1 MALEKI
7 KATSNVIETFTQQTE
22 EKPVV
27 VELTIDSLVPYRS
40 HPFTLYEGERLDDMV
55 ESVTEN
61 GVLTPIIVQPI
72 EDGQY
77 EILAGHNRWNASKI
91 AGKKTIP
98 AIIKT
103 GLTEEEAYVYV
114 VETNVF
120 QRGFDN
126 LKLSEQAAVIA
137 ERTDSFR
144 EEKRN
149 AIREEIQSI
158 SGDSPNRADVAVG
171 EEYGM
176 GSEMWGPVRRG
187 KRLVVQLQETFREK
201 LAPGFVEKLDAFDL
215 AKNANLPIEPVMIY
229 GDDLTHIVTEEGIAY
244 LHKCRNMEERTA
256 AIRGVAG
263 FTEVGLKADPEQT
276 VKLRELGII
285 KTAADLDID
294 VSKATRNMLAAK
306 NVHDL
311 VVWSKGLYNPP
322 AKFRNW

>member
-1 MALEKI
+1 MGLEKI
-7 KATSNVIETFTQQTE
+7 KTTSNVIETFTQQTE

-27 VELTIDSLVPYRS
+27 VELAIDSLIPYRS
-40 HPFTLYEGERLDDMV
+40 HPFALYEGERLDDMV

-103 GLTEEEAYVYV
+103 GLTKEEAYVYV

-176 GSEMWGPVRRG
+176 NSKRVARLVRIHRYLVPELKALLDDNRIPFVGAINLSFLDENDQREVAELAEDYDITLKKCEELKRLADAGELDDVAAVLDNTAKQEQTAPKMKPVRIR
-187 KRLVVQLQETFREK
+187 KDVFDRYFQKNKDREYVQDVVE
-201 LAPGFVEKLDAFDL
+201 
-215 AKNANLPIEPVMIY
+215 
-229 GDDLTHIVTEEGIAY
+229 
-244 LHKCRNMEERTA
+244 
-256 AIRGVAG
+256 VALS
-263 FTEVGLKADPEQT
+263 E
-276 VKLRELGII
+276 
-285 KTAADLDID
+285 
-294 VSKATRNMLAAK
+294 
-306 NVHDL
+306 
-311 VVWSKGLYNPP
+311 Y
-322 AKFRNW
+322 FRNHPDKAESE

>member
-1 MALEKI
+1 MGLEKI
-7 KATSNVIETFTQQTE
+7 KTTSNVIETFTQQTE

-27 VELTIDSLVPYRS
+27 VELAIDSLIPYRS
-40 HPFTLYEGERLDDMV
+40 HPFALYEGERLDDMV

-72 EDGQY
+72 ENGQY

-103 GLTEEEAYVYV
+103 DLTAEEAYVYV

-176 GSEMWGPVRRG
+176 NSKRVARLVRIHRYLIPELKALLDDNRIPFVGAINLAFLNENDQREVAELAEDYEITLKKCEELKRLADAGELDDVAAVLDNTAKQEQTAPKMKPVRIR
-187 KRLVVQLQETFREK
+187 KDVFDRYFQKNKDREYVQDVVE
-201 LAPGFVEKLDAFDL
+201 
-215 AKNANLPIEPVMIY
+215 
-229 GDDLTHIVTEEGIAY
+229 
-244 LHKCRNMEERTA
+244 
-256 AIRGVAG
+256 VALS
-263 FTEVGLKADPEQT
+263 E
-276 VKLRELGII
+276 
-285 KTAADLDID
+285 
-294 VSKATRNMLAAK
+294 
-306 NVHDL
+306 
-311 VVWSKGLYNPP
+311 Y
-322 AKFRNW
+322 FRNHPDKAENE

>member
-1 MALEKI
+1 MPVL
-7 KATSNVIETFTQQTE
+7 KASTNASDIIGNQQA
-22 EKPVV
+22 KPVV
-27 VELTIDSLVPYRS
+27 TELPINSLVPYRS
-40 HPFTLYEGERLDDMV
+40 HPFALYEGERLDDMV

-103 GLTEEEAYVYV
+103 DLTAEEAYVYV

-176 GSEMWGPVRRG
+176 NSKRVARLVRIHRYLIPELKTLLDDNRIPFVGAINLSFLDENDQREVAELAEDYDITLKKCEELKRLADAGELDDVAAVLDNTAKQEQTAPKMKPVRIR
-187 KRLVVQLQETFREK
+187 KDVFDRYFQKNKDREYVQDVVE
-201 LAPGFVEKLDAFDL
+201 
-215 AKNANLPIEPVMIY
+215 
-229 GDDLTHIVTEEGIAY
+229 
-244 LHKCRNMEERTA
+244 
-256 AIRGVAG
+256 VALS
-263 FTEVGLKADPEQT
+263 E
-276 VKLRELGII
+276 
-285 KTAADLDID
+285 
-294 VSKATRNMLAAK
+294 
-306 NVHDL
+306 
-311 VVWSKGLYNPP
+311 Y
-322 AKFRNW
+322 FRNHPDKAENE

>member
-1 MALEKI
+1 MGLEKI
-7 KATSNVIETFTQQTE
+7 KATSNVIKTFTQQTE

-27 VELTIDSLVPYRS
+27 VELAIDSLIPYRS
-40 HPFTLYEGERLDDMV
+40 HPFALYEGERLDDMV

-72 EDGQY
+72 ENGQY

-103 GLTEEEAYVYV
+103 DLTAEEAYVYV

-176 GSEMWGPVRRG
+176 NSKRVARLVRIHRYLIPELKALLDDNRIPFVGAINLSFLDENDQREVAELAEDYDITLKKCEELKRLADAGELDDVAAVLDNTAKQEQTAPKMKPVRIR
-187 KRLVVQLQETFREK
+187 KDVFDRYFQKNKDREYVQDVVE
-201 LAPGFVEKLDAFDL
+201 
-215 AKNANLPIEPVMIY
+215 
-229 GDDLTHIVTEEGIAY
+229 
-244 LHKCRNMEERTA
+244 
-256 AIRGVAG
+256 VALS
-263 FTEVGLKADPEQT
+263 E
-276 VKLRELGII
+276 
-285 KTAADLDID
+285 
-294 VSKATRNMLAAK
+294 
-306 NVHDL
+306 
-311 VVWSKGLYNPP
+311 Y
-322 AKFRNW
+322 FRNHPDKAESE

>member
-27 VELTIDSLVPYRS
+27 VELAIDSLIPYRS
-40 HPFTLYEGERLDDMV
+40 HPFALYEGERLDDMV

-61 GVLTPIIVQPI
+61 GVLTPIIVQPVD
-72 EDGQY
+72 DGKY
-77 EILAGHNRWNASKI
+77 EILAGHNRWNASKL

-103 GLTEEEAYVYV
+103 NLTKEEAYVYV

-158 SGDSPNRADVAVG
+158 SGDSPNRADVAIG

-176 GSEMWGPVRRG
+176 NSKRVARLVRIHRYLVPELKALLDDNRIPFVGAIYLSFLDEDDQREVAELAEDYDITLKKCEELKKLTDAGKLDDVAAVLDNTAKQEQTAPKMKPVRIR
-187 KRLVVQLQETFREK
+187 KDVFDRYFRKNKDKEYVQDIFEVALSEYF
-201 LAPGFVEKLDAFDL
+201 
-215 AKNANLPIEPVMIY
+215 KNHP
-229 GDDLTHIVTEEGIAY
+229 D
-244 LHKCRNMEERTA
+244 
-256 AIRGVAG
+256 
-263 FTEVGLKADPEQT
+263 KAES
-276 VKLRELGII
+276 E
-285 KTAADLDID
+285 
-294 VSKATRNMLAAK
+294 
-306 NVHDL
+306 
-311 VVWSKGLYNPP
+311 
-322 AKFRNW
+322 

>member
-7 KATSNVIETFTQQTE
+7 KTTSNVIETFTQQAE

-27 VELTIDSLVPYRS
+27 VELAIDSLVPYRS
-40 HPFTLYEGERLDDMV
+40 HPFALYEGERLDDMV
-55 ESVTEN
+55 ESVNEN
-61 GVLTPIIVQPI
+61 GVLTPIIVQPV
-72 EDGQY
+72 ENGQY

-144 EEKRN
+144 EEKRT
-149 AIREEIQSI
+149 AIREEIQSMN
-158 SGDSPNRADVAVG
+158 GADSPNRADVAVG

-176 GSEMWGPVRRG
+176 NSKRIARLVRIHRYLIPELKALLDDDRIPFVGAINLSFLNEDDQREVAELSEDYELTLKKCEALKKLALIGELNDVSAVLDDTAKQEQTAPKMKPVRIHKEIYDKYFQKG
-187 KRLVVQLQETFREK
+187 EDKEHVQD
-201 LAPGFVEKLDAFDL
+201 V
-215 AKNANLPIEPVMIY
+215 IE
-229 GDDLTHIVTEEGIAY
+229 IALSEY
-244 LHKCRNMEERTA
+244 
-256 AIRGVAG
+256 
-263 FTEVGLKADPEQT
+263 
-276 VKLRELGII
+276 
-285 KTAADLDID
+285 
-294 VSKATRNMLAAK
+294 
-306 NVHDL
+306 
-311 VVWSKGLYNPP
+311 
-322 AKFRNW
+322 FRNHPND

>member
-1 MALEKI
+1 MPVL
-7 KATSNVIETFTQQTE
+7 KASTNASDIIGNQQA
-22 EKPVV
+22 KPVV
-27 VELTIDSLVPYRS
+27 TELPINSLVPYRS
-40 HPFTLYEGERLDDMV
+40 HPFALYEGERLDDMV

-103 GLTEEEAYVYV
+103 GLTKEEAYVYV

-158 SGDSPNRADVAVG
+158 NGDSPNRADVAVG

-176 GSEMWGPVRRG
+176 NSKRVARLVRIHRYLVPELKALLDDNRIPFVGAINLSFLDEDDQREVAELAEDYEITLKKCEELKKLADAGELDDVAAVLDNTAKQEQTAPKMKPVRIR
-187 KRLVVQLQETFREK
+187 KDVFDRYFQKNKDKEYVQDVVE
-201 LAPGFVEKLDAFDL
+201 
-215 AKNANLPIEPVMIY
+215 
-229 GDDLTHIVTEEGIAY
+229 
-244 LHKCRNMEERTA
+244 
-256 AIRGVAG
+256 VALS
-263 FTEVGLKADPEQT
+263 E
-276 VKLRELGII
+276 
-285 KTAADLDID
+285 
-294 VSKATRNMLAAK
+294 
-306 NVHDL
+306 
-311 VVWSKGLYNPP
+311 Y
-322 AKFRNW
+322 FRNHPDKAESE

>member
-1 MALEKI
+1 MAVF
-7 KATSNVIETFTQQTE
+7 KASTNASDIIGNQQA
-22 EKPVV
+22 KPVV
-27 VELTIDSLVPYRS
+27 TELPINSLVPYRS
-40 HPFTLYEGERLDDMV
+40 HPFALYEGERLDDMV

-103 GLTEEEAYVYV
+103 DLTAEEAYVYV

-176 GSEMWGPVRRG
+176 NSKRVARLVRIHRYLIPELKALLDDNRIPFVGAINLSFLDENDQREVAELAEDYDITLKKCEELKRLADTGELDDVAAVLDNTAKQEQTAPKMKPVRIR
-187 KRLVVQLQETFREK
+187 KDVFDRYFQKNKDREYVQDVVE
-201 LAPGFVEKLDAFDL
+201 
-215 AKNANLPIEPVMIY
+215 
-229 GDDLTHIVTEEGIAY
+229 
-244 LHKCRNMEERTA
+244 
-256 AIRGVAG
+256 VALS
-263 FTEVGLKADPEQT
+263 E
-276 VKLRELGII
+276 
-285 KTAADLDID
+285 
-294 VSKATRNMLAAK
+294 
-306 NVHDL
+306 
-311 VVWSKGLYNPP
+311 Y
-322 AKFRNW
+322 FRNHPDKAESE

>member
-1 MALEKI
+1 MPVL
-7 KATSNVIETFTQQTE
+7 KASTNASDIIGNQQA
-22 EKPVV
+22 KPVV
-27 VELTIDSLVPYRS
+27 TELPINSLIPYRS
-40 HPFTLYEGERLDDMV
+40 HPFALYEGERLDDMV

-72 EDGQY
+72 ENGQY

-103 GLTEEEAYVYV
+103 GLTKEEAYVYV

-176 GSEMWGPVRRG
+176 NSKRVARLVRIHRYLVPELKALLDDNRIPFVGAINLSFLDEDDQREVAELAEDYEITLKKCEELKKLADAGELDDVAAVLDNTAKQEQTAPKMKPVRIR
-187 KRLVVQLQETFREK
+187 KDVFDRYFQKNKDKEYVQDVVE
-201 LAPGFVEKLDAFDL
+201 
-215 AKNANLPIEPVMIY
+215 
-229 GDDLTHIVTEEGIAY
+229 
-244 LHKCRNMEERTA
+244 
-256 AIRGVAG
+256 VALS
-263 FTEVGLKADPEQT
+263 E
-276 VKLRELGII
+276 
-285 KTAADLDID
+285 
-294 VSKATRNMLAAK
+294 
-306 NVHDL
+306 
-311 VVWSKGLYNPP
+311 Y
-322 AKFRNW
+322 FRNHPDKAESE

>member
-1 MALEKI
+1 MGIEKM
-7 KATSNVIETFTQQTE
+7 KATTNIIEAFTQQAE

-27 VELTIDSLVPYRS
+27 VELAIDSLVPYRS
-40 HPFTLYEGERLDDMV
+40 HPFALYEGERLDDMV

-61 GVLTPIIVQPI
+61 GVLTPVIVQPI
-72 EDGQY
+72 EGGKY
-77 EILAGHNRWNASKI
+77 EILAGHNRWNASVI

-103 GLTEEEAYVYV
+103 GLTPEEAYIYV

-158 SGDSPNRADVAVG
+158 DDTNRADVAVG

-176 GSEMWGPVRRG
+176 NSKRIARLVRIHRYLVPELKALLDDDRIPFVGAINLSFLTEDQQREVAELAEDYVLSLKKCEALKQLAKEGKLTDIESVLDDTAKQEQTAPKMKPVRIR
-187 KRLVVQLQETFREK
+187 KEIYDNFFPKTIDREK
-201 LAPGFVEKLDAFDL
+201 VQDTVE
-215 AKNANLPIEPVMIY
+215 
-229 GDDLTHIVTEEGIAY
+229 IALSEY
-244 LHKCRNMEERTA
+244 
-256 AIRGVAG
+256 
-263 FTEVGLKADPEQT
+263 
-276 VKLRELGII
+276 
-285 KTAADLDID
+285 
-294 VSKATRNMLAAK
+294 
-306 NVHDL
+306 
-311 VVWSKGLYNPP
+311 
-322 AKFRNW
+322 FRNHPEARENE

>member
-1 MALEKI
+1 MAVF
-7 KATSNVIETFTQQTE
+7 KASTNASDIIGNQQA
-22 EKPVV
+22 KPVV
-27 VELTIDSLVPYRS
+27 TELPINSLVPYRS
-40 HPFTLYEGERLDDMV
+40 HPFALYEGERLDDMV

-103 GLTEEEAYVYV
+103 GLTKEEAYVYV

-158 SGDSPNRADVAVG
+158 SGNSPNRADVAVG

-176 GSEMWGPVRRG
+176 NSKRVARLVRIHRYLVPELKALLDDNRIPFVGAINLSFLDEDDQREVAELAEDYDITLKKCEDLKKLADAGELDDVAAVLDNTAKQEQTAPKMKPVRIR
-187 KRLVVQLQETFREK
+187 KDVFDRYFQKNKDREYVQDVVE
-201 LAPGFVEKLDAFDL
+201 
-215 AKNANLPIEPVMIY
+215 
-229 GDDLTHIVTEEGIAY
+229 
-244 LHKCRNMEERTA
+244 
-256 AIRGVAG
+256 VALS
-263 FTEVGLKADPEQT
+263 E
-276 VKLRELGII
+276 
-285 KTAADLDID
+285 
-294 VSKATRNMLAAK
+294 
-306 NVHDL
+306 
-311 VVWSKGLYNPP
+311 Y
-322 AKFRNW
+322 FRNHPDKAENE

>member
-1 MALEKI
+1 MAVF
-7 KATSNVIETFTQQTE
+7 KASTNASDIIGNQQA
-22 EKPVV
+22 KPVV
-27 VELTIDSLVPYRS
+27 TELPINSLIPYRS
-40 HPFTLYEGERLDDMV
+40 HPFALYEGERLDDMV

-103 GLTEEEAYVYV
+103 GLTKEEAYVYV

-176 GSEMWGPVRRG
+176 NSKRVARLVRIHRYLVPELKALLDDNRIPFVGAINLSFLDEDDQREVAELAEDYEITLKKCEELKKLADAGELVDVAAVLDNTAKQEQTAPKMKPVRIR
-187 KRLVVQLQETFREK
+187 KDVFDRYFQKNKDKEYVQDVVE
-201 LAPGFVEKLDAFDL
+201 
-215 AKNANLPIEPVMIY
+215 
-229 GDDLTHIVTEEGIAY
+229 
-244 LHKCRNMEERTA
+244 
-256 AIRGVAG
+256 VALS
-263 FTEVGLKADPEQT
+263 E
-276 VKLRELGII
+276 
-285 KTAADLDID
+285 
-294 VSKATRNMLAAK
+294 
-306 NVHDL
+306 
-311 VVWSKGLYNPP
+311 Y
-322 AKFRNW
+322 FRNHPDKAESE

>member
-1 MALEKI
+1 MGLEKI
-7 KATSNVIETFTQQTE
+7 KTTSNVIETFTQQTE

-27 VELTIDSLVPYRS
+27 VELAIDSLIPYRS
-40 HPFTLYEGERLDDMV
+40 HPFALYEGERLDDMV

-103 GLTEEEAYVYV
+103 GLTKEEAYVYV

-176 GSEMWGPVRRG
+176 NSKRVARLVRIHRYLIPELKALLDDNRIPFVGAIYLSFLDEDDQREVAELAEDYDITLKKCEDLKKLADAGELDDVAAVLDNTAKQEQTAPKMKPVRIR
-187 KRLVVQLQETFREK
+187 KDVFDRYFQKNKDREYVQDVVE
-201 LAPGFVEKLDAFDL
+201 
-215 AKNANLPIEPVMIY
+215 
-229 GDDLTHIVTEEGIAY
+229 
-244 LHKCRNMEERTA
+244 
-256 AIRGVAG
+256 VALS
-263 FTEVGLKADPEQT
+263 E
-276 VKLRELGII
+276 
-285 KTAADLDID
+285 
-294 VSKATRNMLAAK
+294 
-306 NVHDL
+306 
-311 VVWSKGLYNPP
+311 Y
-322 AKFRNW
+322 FRNHPDKAESE

>member
-7 KATSNVIETFTQQTE
+7 KTTSNVIETFTQQAE

-27 VELTIDSLVPYRS
+27 VELAIDSLVPYRS
-40 HPFTLYEGERLDDMV
+40 HPFALYEGERLDDMV
-55 ESVTEN
+55 ESVNEN
-61 GVLTPIIVQPI
+61 GVLTPIIVQPV
-72 EDGQY
+72 ENGQY

-144 EEKRN
+144 EEKRT
-149 AIREEIQSI
+149 AIREEIQSMN
-158 SGDSPNRADVAVG
+158 SADSPNRADVVVG

-176 GSEMWGPVRRG
+176 NSKRIA
-187 KRLVVQLQETFREK
+187 RLVRIHRYLIPELKALLDDDRIPFVGAINLSFLNEDDQREVAELSEDYELTLKKCEALKK
-201 LAPGFVEKLDAFDL
+201 LALAGELEDVSAVLDDT
-215 AKNANLPIEPVMIY
+215 AKQ
-229 GDDLTHIVTEEGIAY
+229 
-244 LHKCRNMEERTA
+244 
-256 AIRGVAG
+256 
-263 FTEVGLKADPEQT
+263 EQT
-276 VKLRELGII
+276 APKMKPLRIHKEIYDKYFQKGED
-285 KTAADLDID
+285 KEHVQD
-294 VSKATRNMLAAK
+294 VIEIALSE
-306 NVHDL
+306 
-311 VVWSKGLYNPP
+311 Y
-322 AKFRNW
+322 FRNHPND

>member
-1 MALEKI
+1 MPVL
-7 KATSNVIETFTQQTE
+7 KASTNASDIIGNQQA
-22 EKPVV
+22 KPVV
-27 VELTIDSLVPYRS
+27 TELPINSLVPYRS
-40 HPFTLYEGERLDDMV
+40 HPFALYEGERLDDMV

-103 GLTEEEAYVYV
+103 GLTKEEAYVYV

-176 GSEMWGPVRRG
+176 NSKRVARLVRIHRYLVPELKALLDDNRIPFVGAINLSFLDEDDQREVAELAEDYEITLKKCEELKKLADAGELDDVAAVLDNTAKQEQTAPKMKPVRIR
-187 KRLVVQLQETFREK
+187 KDVFDRYFQKNKDKEYVQDVVE
-201 LAPGFVEKLDAFDL
+201 
-215 AKNANLPIEPVMIY
+215 
-229 GDDLTHIVTEEGIAY
+229 
-244 LHKCRNMEERTA
+244 
-256 AIRGVAG
+256 VALS
-263 FTEVGLKADPEQT
+263 E
-276 VKLRELGII
+276 
-285 KTAADLDID
+285 
-294 VSKATRNMLAAK
+294 
-306 NVHDL
+306 
-311 VVWSKGLYNPP
+311 Y
-322 AKFRNW
+322 FRNHPDKAESE

>member
-1 MALEKI
+1 MPVL
-7 KATSNVIETFTQQTE
+7 KASTNASDIIGNQQA
-22 EKPVV
+22 KPVV
-27 VELTIDSLVPYRS
+27 TELPINSLIPYRS
-40 HPFTLYEGERLDDMV
+40 HPFALYEGERLDDMV

-72 EDGQY
+72 ENGQY

-103 GLTEEEAYVYV
+103 GLTKEEAYVYV

-176 GSEMWGPVRRG
+176 NSKRVARLVRIHRYLVPELKALLDDNRIPFVGAINLSFLDEDDQREVAELAEDYEITLKKCEELKKLADAGELDDVTAVLDNTAKQEQTAPKMKPVRIR
-187 KRLVVQLQETFREK
+187 KDVFDRYFQKNKDKEYVQDVVE
-201 LAPGFVEKLDAFDL
+201 
-215 AKNANLPIEPVMIY
+215 
-229 GDDLTHIVTEEGIAY
+229 
-244 LHKCRNMEERTA
+244 
-256 AIRGVAG
+256 VALS
-263 FTEVGLKADPEQT
+263 E
-276 VKLRELGII
+276 
-285 KTAADLDID
+285 
-294 VSKATRNMLAAK
+294 
-306 NVHDL
+306 
-311 VVWSKGLYNPP
+311 Y
-322 AKFRNW
+322 FRNHPDKAESE

>member
-1 MALEKI
+1 MAVF
-7 KATSNVIETFTQQTE
+7 KASTNASDIIGNQQA
-22 EKPVV
+22 KPVV
-27 VELTIDSLVPYRS
+27 TELPINSLVPYRS
-40 HPFTLYEGERLDDMV
+40 HPFALYEGERLDDMV

-103 GLTEEEAYVYV
+103 DLTAEEAYVYV

-176 GSEMWGPVRRG
+176 NSKRVARLVRIHRYLVPELKALLDDNRIPFVGAINLSFLDEDNQREVAELAEDYDITLKKCEELKRLADAGELDDVAAVLDNTAKQEQTAPKMKPVRIR
-187 KRLVVQLQETFREK
+187 KDVFDRYFRKNRDKEYVQDIFE
-201 LAPGFVEKLDAFDL
+201 
-215 AKNANLPIEPVMIY
+215 
-229 GDDLTHIVTEEGIAY
+229 
-244 LHKCRNMEERTA
+244 
-256 AIRGVAG
+256 VALS
-263 FTEVGLKADPEQT
+263 E
-276 VKLRELGII
+276 
-285 KTAADLDID
+285 
-294 VSKATRNMLAAK
+294 
-306 NVHDL
+306 
-311 VVWSKGLYNPP
+311 Y
-322 AKFRNW
+322 FRNHPDKAESE

>member
-7 KATSNVIETFTQQTE
+7 KTTSNVIETFTQQAE

-27 VELTIDSLVPYRS
+27 VELAIDSLVPYRS
-40 HPFTLYEGERLDDMV
+40 HPFALYEGERLDDMV
-55 ESVTEN
+55 ESVNEN
-61 GVLTPIIVQPI
+61 GVLTPIIVQPV
-72 EDGQY
+72 ENGQY

-144 EEKRN
+144 EEKRT
-149 AIREEIQSI
+149 AIREEIQSMN
-158 SGDSPNRADVAVG
+158 SADSPNRADVAVG

-176 GSEMWGPVRRG
+176 NSKRIARLVRIHRYLIPELKALLDDDRIPFVGAINLSFLNEDDQREVAELSEDYELTLKKCEALKKLALIGELNDVSAVLDDTAKQEQTAPKMKPVRIHKEIYDKYFQKG
-187 KRLVVQLQETFREK
+187 EDKEHVQD
-201 LAPGFVEKLDAFDL
+201 V
-215 AKNANLPIEPVMIY
+215 IE
-229 GDDLTHIVTEEGIAY
+229 IALSEY
-244 LHKCRNMEERTA
+244 
-256 AIRGVAG
+256 
-263 FTEVGLKADPEQT
+263 
-276 VKLRELGII
+276 
-285 KTAADLDID
+285 
-294 VSKATRNMLAAK
+294 
-306 NVHDL
+306 
-311 VVWSKGLYNPP
+311 
-322 AKFRNW
+322 FRNHPND

>member
-40 HPFTLYEGERLDDMV
+40 HPFALYEGERLDDMV

-103 GLTEEEAYVYV
+103 GLTKEEAYVYV

-176 GSEMWGPVRRG
+176 NSKRVARLVRIHRYLVPELKALLDDNRIPFVGAIYLSFLDEDDQREVAELAEDYDITLKKCEDLKKLADAGELDDVAAVLDNTAKQEQTAPKMKPVRIR
-187 KRLVVQLQETFREK
+187 KDVFDRYFPKNKDKEYVQDIFEIALSEYFK
-201 LAPGFVEKLDAFDL
+201 NHPDKVES
-215 AKNANLPIEPVMIY
+215 E
-229 GDDLTHIVTEEGIAY
+229 
-244 LHKCRNMEERTA
+244 
-256 AIRGVAG
+256 
-263 FTEVGLKADPEQT
+263 
-276 VKLRELGII
+276 
-285 KTAADLDID
+285 
-294 VSKATRNMLAAK
+294 
-306 NVHDL
+306 
-311 VVWSKGLYNPP
+311 
-322 AKFRNW
+322 

>member
-1 MALEKI
+1 MGLEKI
-7 KATSNVIETFTQQTE
+7 KTTSNVIETFTQQTE

-27 VELTIDSLVPYRS
+27 VELAIDSLVPYRS
-40 HPFTLYEGERLDDMV
+40 HPFALYEGERLDDMV

-103 GLTEEEAYVYV
+103 GLTKEEAYVYV

-176 GSEMWGPVRRG
+176 NSKRVARLVRIHRYLIPELKALLDDNRIPFVGAINLSFLDENDQREVAELAEDYDITLKKCEELKRLADAGELDDVAAVLDNTAKQEQTAPKMKPVRIR
-187 KRLVVQLQETFREK
+187 KDVFDRYFQKNKDREYVQDVVE
-201 LAPGFVEKLDAFDL
+201 
-215 AKNANLPIEPVMIY
+215 
-229 GDDLTHIVTEEGIAY
+229 
-244 LHKCRNMEERTA
+244 
-256 AIRGVAG
+256 VALS
-263 FTEVGLKADPEQT
+263 E
-276 VKLRELGII
+276 
-285 KTAADLDID
+285 
-294 VSKATRNMLAAK
+294 
-306 NVHDL
+306 
-311 VVWSKGLYNPP
+311 Y
-322 AKFRNW
+322 FRNHPDKAENE

>member
-1 MALEKI
+1 MGLEKI
-7 KATSNVIETFTQQTE
+7 KTTSNVIETFTQQTE

-27 VELTIDSLVPYRS
+27 VELAIDSLIPYRS
-40 HPFTLYEGERLDDMV
+40 HPFALYEGERLDDMV

-72 EDGQY
+72 ENGQY

-103 GLTEEEAYVYV
+103 DLTAEEAYVYV

-176 GSEMWGPVRRG
+176 NSKRVARLVRIHRYLIPELKALLDDNRIPFVGAINLSFLNENDQREVAELAEDYEITLKKCEELKRLADAGELDDVAAVLDNTAKQEQTAPKMKPVRIR
-187 KRLVVQLQETFREK
+187 KDVFDRYFQKNKDREYVQDVVE
-201 LAPGFVEKLDAFDL
+201 
-215 AKNANLPIEPVMIY
+215 
-229 GDDLTHIVTEEGIAY
+229 
-244 LHKCRNMEERTA
+244 
-256 AIRGVAG
+256 VALS
-263 FTEVGLKADPEQT
+263 E
-276 VKLRELGII
+276 
-285 KTAADLDID
+285 
-294 VSKATRNMLAAK
+294 
-306 NVHDL
+306 
-311 VVWSKGLYNPP
+311 Y
-322 AKFRNW
+322 FRNHPDKAENE

>member
-1 MALEKI
+1 MAMVRAGESQSI
-7 KATSNVIETFTQQTE
+7 VETFTAVKE

-27 VELTIDSLVPYRS
+27 TELPLDSLVPYRS

-55 ESVTEN
+55 ESVGEN

-103 GLTEEEAYVYV
+103 GLTAEEAYVYV

-137 ERTDSFR
+137 ERTDNFR

-149 AIREEIQSI
+149 AIREEIKSI
-158 SGDSPNRADVAVG
+158 NGESAEGTTRADVAVG

-176 GSEMWGPVRRG
+176 NSKRIARLVRIHRYLIPELKAMLDKDEIPFVGAINLSFLTKDEQREVADLAELYPLSLKKCEALKAMSVNGELNDVEAVLNDTAKQEQTAPKMKPVRIH
-187 KRLVVQLQETFREK
+187 KEMYEK
-201 LAPGFVEKLDAFDL
+201 YFPKGTDRDY
-215 AKNANLPIEPVMIY
+215 IQS
-229 GDDLTHIVTEEGIAY
+229 VTE
-244 LHKCRNMEERTA
+244 
-256 AIRGVAG
+256 VA
-263 FTEVGLKADPEQT
+263 
-276 VKLRELGII
+276 
-285 KTAADLDID
+285 LDE
-294 VSKATRNMLAAK
+294 
-306 NVHDL
+306 
-311 VVWSKGLYNPP
+311 Y
-322 AKFRNW
+322 FRNHPDEMPDDEGDSDEAE

>member
-1 MALEKI
+1 MGLEKI
-7 KATSNVIETFTQQTE
+7 KTTSNVIETFTQQTE

-27 VELTIDSLVPYRS
+27 VELAIDSLIPYRS
-40 HPFTLYEGERLDDMV
+40 HPFALYEGERLDDMV

-72 EDGQY
+72 ENGQY

-103 GLTEEEAYVYV
+103 DLTAEEAYVYV

-158 SGDSPNRADVAVG
+158 SGASPNRADVAVG

-176 GSEMWGPVRRG
+176 NSKRVARLVRIHRYLIPELKALLDDNRIPFVGAINLSFLNENDQREVAELAEDYEITLKKCEELKRLADAGELDDVAAVLDNTAKQEQTAPKMKPVRIR
-187 KRLVVQLQETFREK
+187 KDVFDRYFQKNKDREYVQDVVE
-201 LAPGFVEKLDAFDL
+201 
-215 AKNANLPIEPVMIY
+215 
-229 GDDLTHIVTEEGIAY
+229 
-244 LHKCRNMEERTA
+244 
-256 AIRGVAG
+256 VALS
-263 FTEVGLKADPEQT
+263 E
-276 VKLRELGII
+276 
-285 KTAADLDID
+285 
-294 VSKATRNMLAAK
+294 
-306 NVHDL
+306 
-311 VVWSKGLYNPP
+311 Y
-322 AKFRNW
+322 FRNHPDKAENE

>member
-1 MALEKI
+1 MGLEKI
-7 KATSNVIETFTQQTE
+7 KTTSNVIETFTQQTE

-27 VELTIDSLVPYRS
+27 VELAIDSLIPYRS
-40 HPFTLYEGERLDDMV
+40 HPFALYEGERLDDMV

-103 GLTEEEAYVYV
+103 GLTKEEAYVYV

-176 GSEMWGPVRRG
+176 NSKRVARLVRIHRYLVPELKALLDDNRIPFVGAINLSFLDENDQREVAELAEDYDITLKKCEELKRLADAGELDDVATVLDNTAKQEQTAPKMKPVRIR
-187 KRLVVQLQETFREK
+187 KDVFDRYFQKNKDREYVQDVVE
-201 LAPGFVEKLDAFDL
+201 
-215 AKNANLPIEPVMIY
+215 
-229 GDDLTHIVTEEGIAY
+229 
-244 LHKCRNMEERTA
+244 
-256 AIRGVAG
+256 VALS
-263 FTEVGLKADPEQT
+263 E
-276 VKLRELGII
+276 
-285 KTAADLDID
+285 
-294 VSKATRNMLAAK
+294 
-306 NVHDL
+306 
-311 VVWSKGLYNPP
+311 Y
-322 AKFRNW
+322 FRNHPDKAESE

>member
-1 MALEKI
+1 MPVL
-7 KATSNVIETFTQQTE
+7 KASTNASDIIGNQQA
-22 EKPVV
+22 KPVV
-27 VELTIDSLVPYRS
+27 TELPINSLVPYRS
-40 HPFTLYEGERLDDMV
+40 HPFALYEGERLDDMV

-72 EDGQY
+72 EDGRY

-103 GLTEEEAYVYV
+103 GLTKEEAYVYV

-176 GSEMWGPVRRG
+176 NSKRVARLVRIHRYLVPELKALLDDNRIPFVGAINLSFLDEDDQREVAELAEDYEITLKKCEELKKLADAGELDDVAAVLDNTAKQEQTAPKMKPVRIR
-187 KRLVVQLQETFREK
+187 KDVFDRYFQKNKDKEYVQDVVE
-201 LAPGFVEKLDAFDL
+201 
-215 AKNANLPIEPVMIY
+215 
-229 GDDLTHIVTEEGIAY
+229 
-244 LHKCRNMEERTA
+244 
-256 AIRGVAG
+256 VALS
-263 FTEVGLKADPEQT
+263 E
-276 VKLRELGII
+276 
-285 KTAADLDID
+285 
-294 VSKATRNMLAAK
+294 
-306 NVHDL
+306 
-311 VVWSKGLYNPP
+311 Y
-322 AKFRNW
+322 FRNHPDKAESE

>member
-27 VELTIDSLVPYRS
+27 VELAIDSLVPYRS

-176 GSEMWGPVRRG
+176 NSKRVARLVRIHRYLVPELKALLDDNRIPFMGAIYLSFLDKDDQREVAELAEEYDITLKKCEDLKRLADAGELDDVAAVLDNTAKQEQTAPKMKPVRIR
-187 KRLVVQLQETFREK
+187 KDVFDRYFSKNKDKEYVQDIFEIALSEYF
-201 LAPGFVEKLDAFDL
+201 
-215 AKNANLPIEPVMIY
+215 KNHP
-229 GDDLTHIVTEEGIAY
+229 D
-244 LHKCRNMEERTA
+244 
-256 AIRGVAG
+256 
-263 FTEVGLKADPEQT
+263 KAES
-276 VKLRELGII
+276 E
-285 KTAADLDID
+285 
-294 VSKATRNMLAAK
+294 
-306 NVHDL
+306 
-311 VVWSKGLYNPP
+311 
-322 AKFRNW
+322 

>member
-1 MALEKI
+1 MGIEKM
-7 KATSNVIETFTQQTE
+7 KATTNIIEAFTQQAE

-27 VELTIDSLVPYRS
+27 VELAIDSLVPYRS
-40 HPFTLYEGERLDDMV
+40 HPFALYEGERLDDMV

-61 GVLTPIIVQPI
+61 GVLTPVIVQPI
-72 EDGQY
+72 EGGKY
-77 EILAGHNRWNASKI
+77 EILAGHNRWNASVI

-103 GLTEEEAYVYV
+103 GLTPEEAYIYV

-158 SGDSPNRADVAVG
+158 DDTNRADVAVG

-176 GSEMWGPVRRG
+176 NSKRIARLVRIHRYLVPELKALLDDDRIPFVGAINLSFLTENQQREVAELAEDYVLSLKKCEALKQLAKEGKLTDIESVLDDTAKQEQTAPKMKPVRIR
-187 KRLVVQLQETFREK
+187 KEIYDNFFPKTIDREK
-201 LAPGFVEKLDAFDL
+201 VQDTVE
-215 AKNANLPIEPVMIY
+215 
-229 GDDLTHIVTEEGIAY
+229 IALSEY
-244 LHKCRNMEERTA
+244 
-256 AIRGVAG
+256 
-263 FTEVGLKADPEQT
+263 
-276 VKLRELGII
+276 
-285 KTAADLDID
+285 
-294 VSKATRNMLAAK
+294 
-306 NVHDL
+306 
-311 VVWSKGLYNPP
+311 
-322 AKFRNW
+322 FRNHPEARENE

>member
-1 MALEKI
+1 MGLEKI
-7 KATSNVIETFTQQTE
+7 KTTSNVIETFTQQTE

-27 VELTIDSLVPYRS
+27 VELAIDSLIPYRS
-40 HPFTLYEGERLDDMV
+40 HPFALYEGERLDDMV

-103 GLTEEEAYVYV
+103 GLTKEEAYVYV

-176 GSEMWGPVRRG
+176 NSKRVARLVRIHRYLVPELKALLDDNRIPFVGAIYLSFLDEDDQREVAELAEDYDITLKKCEDLKKLADAGELDDVAAVLDNTAKQEQTAPKMKPVRIR
-187 KRLVVQLQETFREK
+187 KDVFDRYFQKNKDREYVQDVVE
-201 LAPGFVEKLDAFDL
+201 
-215 AKNANLPIEPVMIY
+215 
-229 GDDLTHIVTEEGIAY
+229 
-244 LHKCRNMEERTA
+244 
-256 AIRGVAG
+256 VALS
-263 FTEVGLKADPEQT
+263 E
-276 VKLRELGII
+276 
-285 KTAADLDID
+285 
-294 VSKATRNMLAAK
+294 
-306 NVHDL
+306 
-311 VVWSKGLYNPP
+311 Y
-322 AKFRNW
+322 FRNHPDKAESE

>member
-1 MALEKI
+1 MGLEKI
-7 KATSNVIETFTQQTE
+7 KTTSNVIETFTQQTE

-27 VELTIDSLVPYRS
+27 VELAIDSLIPYRS
-40 HPFTLYEGERLDDMV
+40 HPFALYEGERLDDMV

-103 GLTEEEAYVYV
+103 DLTAEEAYVYV

-176 GSEMWGPVRRG
+176 NSKRVARLVRIHRYLIPELKALLDDNRIPFVGAINLSFLDENDQREVAELAEDYEITLKKCEELKRLADAGELDDVAAVLDNTAKQEQTAPKMKPVRIR
-187 KRLVVQLQETFREK
+187 KDVFDRYFQKNKDREYVQDVVE
-201 LAPGFVEKLDAFDL
+201 
-215 AKNANLPIEPVMIY
+215 
-229 GDDLTHIVTEEGIAY
+229 
-244 LHKCRNMEERTA
+244 
-256 AIRGVAG
+256 VALS
-263 FTEVGLKADPEQT
+263 E
-276 VKLRELGII
+276 
-285 KTAADLDID
+285 
-294 VSKATRNMLAAK
+294 
-306 NVHDL
+306 
-311 VVWSKGLYNPP
+311 Y
-322 AKFRNW
+322 FRNHPDKAESE